1 MNVKLK
7 QLLLVSFATTIFTG
21 FGAEPSKPD
30 FAFPKT
36 VSADAAKTLAA
47 ALKANNGPATVR
59 SLIDWGLAQVQIDN
73 DSTTAVDRRMA
84 QVQRE
89 VSEPVT
95 KAMIQMVRS
104 GVIDND
110 TLLVDAIRQY
120 TPELRSRQT
129 RDWRSVVVAD
139 VSYVPSLYDFAVAM
153 AVSRNVVGSD
163 SIAAEALKWNRD
175 RLYPRFYLGY
185 MQCSGFDDYMRLYG
199 EYAGHSVSA
208 YALAAASRSTAGL
221 AEEQA
226 VFEACNRWLSDFADN
241 SLDEVV
247 KKSIAYLTAPNL
259 DIEVPGVTVPNAG
272 LAVHV
277 KAKNLHKATLHVR
290 RKSPT
295 GGRIMEIPLTFSGDG
310 VFVADTIVE
319 FSASGYGEY
328 EIQPEFAGQTVERHP
343 RTAEF
348 VVTSFLLSRTV
359 YGPKENIYAL
369 DALNGAKLDDVQFTR
384 FERDRI
390 RGTRGADRY
399 SPWIYGNGQRH
410 EQSDTAWHYTANVLT
425 DRAIYHPGD
434 TLKFVA
440 TVMASRRLERK
451 LLAGHSA
458 EAVLC
463 NANGEIVGK
472 QTFVSDEFGRING
485 EFVLPS
491 DGLTGNFSLSLT
503 NLNSTWVLVTDYK
516 APTFEVDV
524 NSTRIDS
531 TSVELD
537 GTVVGFNGFPI
548 AGAQV
553 VIDIK
558 KLPRWVWFRNYRNQE
573 QGTLLTDTVT
583 TDAQGKFHTK
593 ITIPQGQNLYAL
605 VTAASPTG
613 ETHDATCFIASRR
626 YFISADIP
634 QFVEAGHAPAFKVM
648 DVQGEPAD
656 VALGITMTNVLDS
669 TVVIPDDKWNNVPS
683 GKYRIE
689 AVAADADTLSAE
701 VAVYRA
707 DDKMPPLT
715 SSLFVPRVSVK
726 NGEKLLAGTSYADS
740 HILYTLWTPERII
753 EQKWL
758 APQQGNFMLDVVLP
772 DSIDSATLTLTTL
785 RNYQSSSVDVSVRR
799 PDMLSGLNL
808 QISSMRDRMTPGECE
823 TWTVKVTDNLG
834 NPVKAAVMFD
844 VYSKALDAL
853 APFRWQ
859 FNPAYTW
866 GNRFLQIY
874 ANAYPRNASAWKRVA
889 RPVGLHAV
897 NPSFD
902 LYGLQWPGRFRLYY
916 KELYG
921 MRSMA
926 TMARNAPMVADM
938 VAVEE
943 EVVEEAAVENDMDAG
958 SGVESAA
965 AGAAMQPDAD
975 AYRLPEMPVAM
986 WQPVLNSNDRGELQ
1000 IQFVAPNYNT
1010 TWNVKAL
1017 AYNSSMLNGYFNAEI
1032 VASKPVMVQPQLPR
1046 FLRVGD
1052 TIELRAMVMNNSDS
1066 LRSVTSFFEIYN
1078 PLTDEVLQSRSFDL
1092 EIEKGASSVISTRYK
1107 APAETMVGI
1116 RVRATAGNFT
1126 DGEQTV
1132 LPILPAAVDVRTGTP
1147 VFLPADSVSAS
1158 IRVPRGGSLTFTAN
1172 AVWECIKALP
1182 GLQTSASKSA
1192 LSLASSLFSAATARG
1207 LLRTYP
1213 AIGRAINQWQAED
1226 SALVSRLQRNSDLK
1240 IAMLS
1245 STPWAGAAQSVN
1257 ERMARLD
1264 LLFNRKLI
1272 EKSMESNI
1280 NDLAKLTA
1288 KGGLKWVENNGQ
1300 PSVWVTTYVLSTIAQ
1315 LNRLGYTPES
1325 KKLNQI
1331 VENALKY
1338 LDNEVAADFAKH
1350 KDNTYVEYT
1359 YIRSRF
1365 PQVRQSAPAKRASA
1379 ATVQY
1384 IVGNWRDMSVAE
1396 QPVAALILSENGY
1409 ENTAHQILES
1419 LRQREAWRR
1428 TWLCPVMLSAFSR
1441 IEPECKEVDI
1451 IRNYFIAQK
1460 QGTEWGSG
1468 PEVSNLVAAILTSGT
1483 DWLVPAENQLSIKV
1497 DGHDLQPQQIV
1508 SSLGEFRLDLQDG
1521 GDVVISKGRF
1531 PAWGGVFSHSVDSIT
1546 DVEAYASPGLKI
1558 SRTVEGDFKVGSRVT
1573 VKLTI
1578 DAAQPIDFVVV
1589 KQPRCA
1595 ALEPVGQLPSTLW
1608 LYGLSAYREPCPTVT
1623 NWFFNRLAKGITE
1636 ISETFYV
1643 TAEGS
1648 FLLAPAEVQ
1657 SQQAP
1662 EFQAHSSGMSFIVSE

>member
-7 QLLLVSFATTIFTG
+7 LLLWVLFATSIFFTG

-36 VSADAAKTLAA
+36 VSANAGKNLDA

-59 SLIDWGLAQVQIDN
+59 SLIDWGLAQVQIDR
-73 DSTTAVDRRMA
+73 DSTTAVDRRME

-89 VSEPVT
+89 VSEPTT
-95 KAMIQMVRS
+95 KAMIQMVRADVT
-104 GVIDND
+104 GND
-110 TLLVDAIRQY
+110 TLLVDVIKRY
-120 TPELRSRQT
+120 TSELRGRQT
-129 RDWRSVVVAD
+129 RDWSSVVVAD
-139 VSYVPSLYDFAVAM
+139 VRYVPSLYDFAVAM
-153 AVSRNVVGSD
+153 AVSRNVDGSD
-163 SIAAEALKWNRD
+163 SIAAEAIKWNVD

-185 MQCSGFDDYMRLYG
+185 LQCSGFDDYMRLYG
-199 EYAGHSVSA
+199 EFAGQSVSA
-208 YALAAASRSTAGL
+208 YALAAASRSAAGL
-221 AEEQA
+221 ANEQA
-226 VFEACNRWLSDFADN
+226 VFESCNRWLTDFSDN
-241 SLDEVV
+241 SLAEVV
-247 KKSIAYLTAPNL
+247 RKSMAYLTAPSL
-259 DIEVPGVTVPNAG
+259 DVEAPGVTVPDAA

-277 KAKNLHKATLHVR
+277 RAKNLRKATLHVR
-290 RKSPT
+290 RKLPT
-295 GGRIMEIPLTFSGDG
+295 GGSVVDIPLTFSGEG

-319 FSASGYGEY
+319 FPAPGYGEY
-328 EIQPEFAGQTVERHP
+328 EIKPEFAGQTVERRP
-343 RTAEF
+343 QTAEF
-348 VVTSFLLSRTV
+348 IVTSFLLSRTV
-359 YGPKENIYAL
+359 YGTKEDIFAL
-369 DALNGAKLDDVQFTR
+369 DALNGTKLDDVEFTR
-384 FERDRI
+384 LERNRV

-399 SPWIYGNGQRH
+399 SPYIYSSGQRH
-410 EQSDTAWHYTANVLT
+410 EQSDTAWNYTANVLT

-434 TLKFVA
+434 TLRFVA
-440 TVMASRRLERK
+440 TAMASRRLERK
-451 LLAGHSA
+451 LLVGHA
-458 EAVLC
+458 VEAVLR

-472 QTFVSDEFGRING
+472 QTYVSDEFGRVNG
-485 EFVLPS
+485 EFALPS

-503 NLNSTWVLVTDYK
+503 NLNSAWVLVTDYK

-531 TSVELD
+531 TCVELD

-548 AGAQV
+548 ADAQV
-553 VIDIK
+553 VIDVK
-558 KLPRWVWFRNYRNQE
+558 KLPRWVWFRNYRNQGQE
-573 QGTLLTDTVT
+573 TLLTDTVT
-583 TDAQGKFHTK
+583 TDVQGKFHTK
-593 ITIPQGQNLYAL
+593 IVIPPGQNLYAL
-605 VTAASPTG
+605 ATASSPTG
-613 ETHDATCFIASRR
+613 ETHEATCFIASRR

-634 QFVEAGHAPAFKVM
+634 QVVEAGHAPAFTVM
-648 DVQGEPAD
+648 DARGEPAD

-669 TVVIPDDKWNNVPS
+669 TVVVPDDKWDNVPS
-683 GKYRIE
+683 GQYRLE
-689 AVAADADTLSAE
+689 AVAADADTLTAE
-701 VAVYRA
+701 VAVYRVG
-707 DDKMPPLT
+707 DKMPPLT
-715 SSLFVPRVSVK
+715 SSLFVPRVSV
-726 NGEKLLAGTSYADS
+726 NSGEKLLAGTSYPDS

-753 EQKWL
+753 EQRWL
-758 APQQGNFMLDVVLP
+758 APQQGNFMLDVVMP

-785 RNYQSSSVDVSVRR
+785 RNYQSSCVNVSVRR

-834 NPVKAAVMFD
+834 NHVKAAVMFD

-853 APFRWQ
+853 ASLRWQ

-866 GNRFLQIY
+866 GNRFSQMFETVY
-874 ANAYPRNASAWKRVA
+874 PSNARVWKRVV
-889 RPVGLHAV
+889 RPDGLRAA
-897 NPSFD
+897 NPSFE
-902 LYGLQWPGRFRLYY
+902 LYGLHWPGRFRLYY
-916 KELYG
+916 IGKSA
-921 MRSMA
+921 MV
-926 TMARNAPMVADM
+926 TMARAPMASAMAVAD
-938 VAVEE
+938 ATE

-958 SGVESAA
+958 SEV
-965 AGAAMQPDAD
+965 AGAKAGGAVQPDKD

-986 WQPVLNSNDRGELQ
+986 WKPVLTSDDSGELQ

-1017 AYNSSMLNGYFNAEI
+1017 AYDGSMLNGYFNAEI

-1046 FLRVGD
+1046 FMRVGD
-1052 TIELRAMVMNNSDS
+1052 SIELRAMVMNNSDS
-1066 LRSVTSFFEIYN
+1066 LLNVTSFFEIYN
-1078 PLTDEVLQSRSFDL
+1078 PLTDEVLHTDSFDL
-1092 EIEKGASSVISTRYK
+1092 KIEKGASSVITTRYT

-1132 LPILPAAVDVRTGTP
+1132 LPILPASVDVRTGTP
-1147 VFLPADSVSAS
+1147 IFLPADSVSTA
-1158 IRVPRGGSLTFTAN
+1158 IRVPRGGSMTFTAN

-1213 AIGRAINQWQAED
+1213 AIGRAINQWQTED
-1226 SALVSRLQRNSDLK
+1226 SALVSHLQRNSDLK

-1245 STPWAGAAQSVN
+1245 STPWVGAAQSVN

-1272 EKSMESNI
+1272 EKSIESNI
-1280 NDLAKLTA
+1280 NDLAKLTEN
-1288 KGGLKWVENNGQ
+1288 GGLKWVENNAE
-1300 PSVWVTTYVLSTIAQ
+1300 PSVWVTTYVLATIAQ
-1315 LNRLGYTPES
+1315 LNRMGYAPES
-1325 KKLNQI
+1325 KKLNLI

-1338 LDNEVAADFAKH
+1338 LDKEVAADFAMH

-1365 PQVRQSAPAKRASA
+1365 PQVRQSAPARRASA

-1409 ENTAHQILES
+1409 ENTARQILES

-1428 TWLCPVMLSAFSR
+1428 TWLYPVMLTAFSR
-1441 IEPECKEVDI
+1441 IEPECKEVDV
-1451 IRNYFIAQK
+1451 IRNYFISQK
-1460 QGTEWGSG
+1460 QGTEWGNG

-1497 DGHDLQPQQIV
+1497 DGNDLQPQQII
-1508 SSLGEFRLDLQDG
+1508 SSLGEFRLDLPEG
-1521 GDVVISKGRF
+1521 GNVVISKGRF

-1546 DVEAYASPGLKI
+1546 DVAAYASPGLKI
-1558 SRTVEGDFKVGSRVT
+1558 SRTIEGDFKVGSKVT
-1573 VKLTI
+1573 VKLTVE
-1578 DAAQPIDFVVV
+1578 AAQPIDFVVV

-1595 ALEPVGQLPSTLW
+1595 ALEPVNQLPSTLW

-1623 NWFFNRLAKGITE
+1623 NWFFNRLAKGVTE
-1636 ISETFYV
+1636 ISESFYV

-1662 EFQAHSSGMSFIVSE
+1662 EFQAHSSGMKFTVSE